1 MGMRRPSVTLLL
13 SLAACSS
20 SRPSAD
26 ATPPAANTPAAPAWV
41 LTPTSFGKARLGMTV
56 AELNAAL
63 GDSLRPTYEIS
74 EECDQLVPVSFP
86 ANTRLMVLR
95 DSVVR
100 FEADSAGILT
110 PEGVGVGD
118 TEARLGEVY
127 GARAV
132 TTPHKYT
139 GPEGHYVTVTDPS
152 DSTLKTIFET
162 DGTKVTGF
170 RAGRT
175 PGVELVE
182 GCA

>member
-1 MGMRRPSVTLLL
+1 MTMRAAWPLLL
-13 SLAACSS
+13 LAACSS
-20 SRPSAD
+20 PRPAADAAPPSAPL
-26 ATPPAANTPAAPAWV
+26 ASAASAWV
-41 LTPTSFGKARLGMTV
+41 LTPTSFGKARIGMTV

-63 GDSLRPTYEIS
+63 GDSLRPTYEVS
-74 EECDQLVPVSFP
+74 EDCDQLVPASFP
-86 ANTRLMVLR
+86 ARTRLMVLQ
-95 DSVVR
+95 DTVVR
-100 FEADSAGILT
+100 FEADSAGVLT

-118 TEARLGEVY
+118 TEGRLREVY

-132 TTPHKYT
+132 VTPHKYT

-152 DSTLKTIFET
+152 DSTRKTIFET
-162 DGTKVTGF
+162 DGAKVTEF